1 MGRCEAG
8 NVVGVVLVVVEWG
21 YSKCGVVVKLGLRS
35 GCRVGEWLNKD
46 GAEVEEWW

>member
-21 YSKCGVVVKLGLRS
+21 YSKCGVVEQGWSKG
-35 GCRVGEWLNKD
+35 GRVVVEQGW
-46 GAEVEEWW
+46 AEV